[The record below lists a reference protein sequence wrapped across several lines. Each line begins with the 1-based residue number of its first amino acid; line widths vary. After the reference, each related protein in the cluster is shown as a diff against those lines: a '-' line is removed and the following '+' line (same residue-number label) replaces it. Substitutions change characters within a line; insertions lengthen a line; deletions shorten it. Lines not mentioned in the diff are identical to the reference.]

1 MYLKNY
7 EDSKANGLNAL
18 ALRLTPERLESFEK
32 RNQML
37 ETGTGSRS
45 GCLLTLP
52 SDCNARA
59 LLAFYQDGDISN
71 MKRWFFLS
79 AKASIMWI
87 HEVLNVISAEDFLW
101 ALVSDNKELI
111 DWHCANQLHYE
122 SLEKPDNKTIITSHH
137 FARLQTNR
145 ALNHEWDALAA
156 DCRRALAQRESFKRE
171 LAPRVRIFEY
181 WLALATG
188 DKDTM
193 RRYLLD
199 LCTPKYRY
207 RSFNFES
214 PFSNHFIVSY
224 ATLYAKLAWRAG
236 YELELD
242 TPWIPRDWLP
252 VQPLEKY
259 EEPWPF
265 MQSFDIWQ
273 PFAEPYCAFSPQRPK

>member
-1 MYLKNY
+1 MYLKDYNESRAFGIGFLDRKMQPDY
-7 EDSKANGLNAL
+7 LEIHAN
-18 ALRLTPERLESFEK
+18 RLEFL
-32 RNQML
+32 R
-37 ETGTGSRS
+37 TGTGSRS
-45 GCLLTLP
+45 GCLMGLSGYCET
-52 SDCNARA
+52 RA
-59 LLAFYQDGDISN
+59 LLAYYGDN
-71 MKRWFFLS
+71 DLPAMKRWFFLS
-79 AKASIMWI
+79 AKARIMWI

-273 PFAEPYCAFSPQRPK
+273 PFAEPYCAFSPQQSK